1 MYPHLFITYV
11 WTFRLFFV
19 ILKLSNN
26 VEEPHAYV
34 FHIDGGVSSEYI
46 PINGI
51 VRSKGTYIRNF
62 VTYYLTTMF
71 EEPGTQRRKQYI
83 HGPNPSVTKWGLIV
97 FI

>member
-1 MYPHLFITYV
+1 M
-11 WTFRLFFV
+11 
-19 ILKLSNN
+19 
-26 VEEPHAYV
+26 

-71 EEPGTQRRKQYI
+71 EELGTQRRKQYI
-83 HGPNPSVTKWGLIV
+83 HGPNPSVTKWGLKCLHLIKLSSV
-97 FI
+97 SFLKRIPKIGKTHFT